1 MVAGEVLAD
10 GLIQEKVAGEVLAN
24 GQIQE
29 MYAGGVLADGLNRE
43 KVAGEV
49 LADGLSVWFIAGKGF
64 VRRDDSKVWWQIGL
78 CRRDDGAAKRC
89 SAAR

>member
-1 MVAGEVLAD
+1 MYAGEVLAD
-10 GLIQEKVAGEVLAN
+10 GLKQ
-24 GQIQE
+24 
-29 MYAGGVLADGLNRE
+29 E

-49 LADGLSVWFIAGKGF
+49 LADGLSVWFIAGKGG
-64 VRRDDSKVWWQIGL
+64 VRRDDSRVWWQTGL

>member
-1 MVAGEVLAD
+1 MDAGEVLAD
-10 GLIQEKVAGEVLAN
+10 GQTQEMYAGEVLAD
-24 GQIQE
+24 GQNQE
-29 MYAGGVLADGLNRE
+29 MI
-43 KVAGEV
+43 AGEV

-64 VRRDDSKVWWQIGL
+64 VRRDDSKVWWQTGL